1 MKNII
6 FIAPP
11 AAGKGTQAKL
21 FSLEYNI
28 PHISTGDLLRDEVS
42 SGSALGKVL
51 KHEMDIGN
59 LISDD
64 IIVNLLRKRIS
75 QVDCNNGYVLDGFPR
90 NLEQAITYDNLVRE
104 LGKEVGVV
112 VHLHI
117 DKEITL
123 KRTMNRMICSTCGTS
138 YNMAVPEL
146 KPTIDGVCN
155 KCGHILKQRSDD
167 NLETFNNRYNN
178 YQTEKTPLLKYYEE
192 KGILINITIEE
203 NDTTID
209 TFNKIKAM
217 IS

>member
-11 AAGKGTQAKL
+11 AAGKGTQAKM

-28 PHISTGDLLRDEVS
+28 PHISTGDLLRDEVT
-42 SGSALGKVL
+42 SGSELGKAL

-64 IIVNLLRKRIS
+64 VIVNLLRKRICR
-75 QVDCNNGYVLDGFPR
+75 VDCNNGYVLDGFPR
-90 NLEQAITYDNLVRE
+90 NLDQAITYDNLVRE

-123 KRTMNRMICSTCGTS
+123 KRTLNRMICGTCGTS

-146 KPTIDGVCN
+146 KPIIEGICN
-155 KCGHILKQRSDD
+155 KCGHTLKQRSDD
-167 NLETFNNRYNN
+167 NLETFNNRYNTYIN
-178 YQTEKTPLLKYYEE
+178 ATKPLIEYYQN
-192 KGILINITIEE
+192 KGILKIMKINESDTV
-203 NDTTID
+203 NDI
-209 TFNKIKAM
+209 FNKVKELIN
-217 IS
+217 